1 MAKAIISP
9 KKMIQDMVA
18 GKTLDEAIDA
28 QNVTTTTT
36 TEGAS
41 NMNYDAFKI
50 LEGKPVLF
58 HTVTYAFA
66 GRLAAVQGTTV
77 VIEDATWVA
86 DVGRIGTSVKTCE
99 FNEAEHMGKTLI
111 INAQAIVY
119 MTELPEMP
127 KFKKGK

>member
-1 MAKAIISP
+1 MGKAIVSP

-18 GKTLDEAIDA
+18 GKTLDEAINA
-28 QNVTTTTT
+28 QNSTTQSN
-36 TEGAS
+36 EGAS

-66 GRLAAVQGTTV
+66 GRLTSVQGTLL

-99 FNEAEHMGKTLI
+99 FNEAEHMGQTVL
-111 INAQAIVY
+111 INAQSIIY

-127 KFKKGK
+127 KFKKSK

>member
-41 NMNYDAFKI
+41 NMN
-50 LEGKPVLF
+50 
-58 HTVTYAFA
+58 
-66 GRLAAVQGTTV
+66 
-77 VIEDATWVA
+77 
-86 DVGRIGTSVKTCE
+86 
-99 FNEAEHMGKTLI
+99 
-111 INAQAIVY
+111 
-119 MTELPEMP
+119 
-127 KFKKGK
+127 